1 MFLFRHAQGLIKM
14 WLSACFVILL
24 KRKNFQS
31 IVKKTIVDITIRR
44 QLICVFSGMLMG
56 LIKMWFS
63 ACFATLLLRKMFQA
77 IVRKTFVFCKFKCQI
92 SLRGQFSATI
102 TIKNENE
109 I

>member
-1 MFLFRHAQGLIKM
+1 MFLFMHAQGLIKL

-24 KRKNFQS
+24 KRKIFQS

-63 ACFATLLLRKMFQA
+63 ANYCLL
-77 IVRKTFVFCKFKCQI
+77 
-92 SLRGQFSATI
+92 
-102 TIKNENE
+102 
-109 I
+109 